1 MKANPPAEKGQGPE
15 ATARPPLWSEVRADV
30 GSARQSPP
38 GHGTWSR
45 GDMGQS
51 EGGNPCRTVMRHEDM
66 AGRHLAEISEAGF
79 QLSDT
84 TSKSRARRP
93 GSLMSF
99 PGEGFEPGK

>member
-1 MKANPPAEKGQGPE
+1 
-15 ATARPPLWSEVRADV
+15 
-30 GSARQSPP
+30 
-38 GHGTWSR
+38 
-45 GDMGQS
+45 
-51 EGGNPCRTVMRHEDM
+51 MRHEDM